1 MLLLCGRINKRRL
14 FERLNV
20 LSTVADGTPHLHE
33 AWPSALVPPRPHGER
48 RDAKALGNFCVR
60 EDSLIDPRKD
70 LFGIHGG
77 YSFLLRRRCQIASR
91 VRRVFNVFVN
101 I

>member
-1 MLLLCGRINKRRL
+1 MLLLRGRINKGRRL
-14 FERLNV
+14 ERLNV
-20 LSTVADGTPHLHE
+20 LKTVADGTAHLHE
-33 AWPSALVPPRPHGER
+33 AWPLALVPPRPHGER

-77 YSFLLRRRCQIASR
+77 YSFLLRRRCQIALR
-91 VRRVFNVFVN
+91 VRRVFNIMVS